1 MYDKDEI
8 KQNITI
14 EQMIDIVEA
23 LGASTPIVR
32 SEI

>member
-23 LGASTPIVR
+23 LGASTLLFALKF
-32 SEI
+32 